1 MNSKTIESD
10 EWRQLCRV
18 CRAGS
23 WLSLKFDKHLALPKR
38 GGRMREGK
46 ELILATKPYAVD
58 QTLRSWWCILS
69 TTFLLIAALVG
80 TLWHLPLLGK
90 IACSVLAGLLTLRLF
105 VIYHDQQHKAILPN
119 SRLADAFMR
128 IFGIYAL
135 SPASI
140 WRSSHNHHHNH
151 NSKLRGSHIGSF
163 PVMTKDQFLKSSKG
177 ERFQYLFMRHPLI
190 ISFGYFFV
198 FLGGMCIL
206 PLVDEPRE
214 HYDCLIAL
222 LVHIVTGVL
231 LTVFFGWQAL
241 LLTLIIP
248 DFVAGAIG
256 SYLFYAQHNFPGVSF
271 DAAAG
276 WTYEKAALESSSFLK
291 TDLIMRWFTANIGYH
306 HIHHLN
312 ARIPFY
318 RLPEVLKSIAEL
330 QTPKTTS
337 LNPIEIFRCLR
348 LKVWDVESQQMIGL
362 AKTRTT
368 VGNATLAE

>member
-1 MNSKTIESD
+1 MCVKTHARSTAVLAFR
-10 EWRQLCRV
+10 WV
-18 CRAGS
+18 S
-23 WLSLKFDKHLALPKR
+23 FDKHLALPKR
-38 GGRMREGK
+38 PGRMREGK
-46 ELILATKPYAVD
+46 ELILATKPYAID
-58 QTLRSWWCILS
+58 QPLRSWWCILS
-69 TTFLLIAALVG
+69 TTFLLIGALVG
-80 TLWHLPLLGK
+80 TLWHFSFLEK
-90 IACSVLAGLLTLRLF
+90 TICSVLAGLLILRLF

-119 SRLADAFMR
+119 SRLADTFMR
-128 IFGIYAL
+128 IFGVFAL
-135 SPASI
+135 SPTSI
-140 WRSSHNHHHNH
+140 WSSSHNHHHNH

-163 PVMTKDQFLKSSKG
+163 PIMTKDQFLKSSKG

-190 ISFGYFFV
+190 ILFGYFFV

-206 PLVDEPRE
+206 PFLEEPRE

-231 LTVFFGWQAL
+231 LTLFLGWQAL

-248 DFVAGAIG
+248 DFIAGAIG

-271 DAAAG
+271 NDAAG
-276 WTYEKAALESSSFLK
+276 WTYEKAALESSSYLK

-318 RLPEVLKSIAEL
+318 RLPEVLKSITEL

-362 AKTRTT
+362 GKTRTA
-368 VGNATLAE
+368 VRNAALAE